1 MRVLIL
7 GATGMLG
14 STLFRILQE
23 NKTFEVWG
31 TLRDK
36 SGLNYFSRQNHAKL
50 ISNVDILDENALLQ
64 TFEQVQPNIV
74 INCIGVIKQLEA
86 AQDPL
91 VVLPI
96 NALLPHRLATLCKQ
110 FETRL
115 VHISTDC
122 VFSGKKGSY
131 TELDQLDAQ
140 DLYGQSK
147 YIGELTKAPHA
158 ITLRTSMIGHELNT
172 NNSLVDWFLSQQ
184 GETRGYMKAIF
195 SGLPTV
201 ELAQVIENFV
211 IPNRELSGLYHVAA
225 KPINK
230 YELLRLVAE
239 IYGKNIVIIPDEEL
253 HIDRSLNAQKFTEAS
268 GYVAPEWPQ
277 LIEKMHQYYTKYR
290 E

>member
-14 STLFRILQE
+14 STLFRVFQE

-36 SGLNYFSRQNHAKL
+36 SGLNYFPKLNHYQL
-50 ISNVDILDENALLQ
+50 VPNVDVLDENILLQ
-64 TFEQVQPNIV
+64 TFEQVKPNIV
-74 INCIGVIKQLEA
+74 INCIGVIKQLA
-86 AQDPL
+86 CAKDPL

-96 NALLPHRLATLCKQ
+96 NALLPHRLAKLCRE
-110 FETRL
+110 FEAHL

-122 VFSGKKGSY
+122 VFSGKNGGC
-131 TELDQLDAQ
+131 TELDSSDAE

-147 YIGELTKAPHA
+147 YIGELTKDSQA
-158 ITLRTSMIGHELNT
+158 ITLRTSMIGHELNS

-184 GETRGYMKAIF
+184 GEVKGYVNAIF
-195 SGLPTV
+195 SGFPTV
-201 ELAQVIENFV
+201 ELACIIQDFV
-211 IPNRELSGLYHVAA
+211 IPNTGLSGLYHVAA

-230 YELLRLVAE
+230 YDLLILIAE
-239 IYGKNIVIIPDEEL
+239 IYGKNIAIIPDDKL
-253 HIDRSLNAQKFTEAS
+253 HIDRSLNAQKFTEAT
-268 GYVAPEWPQ
+268 GYVAPDWPD
-277 LIEKMHQYYTKYR
+277 LIEKMHQDYIKYM

>member
-14 STLFRILQE
+14 SSLFRILQE

-31 TLRDK
+31 TLRDDN
-36 SGLNYFSRQNHAKL
+36 GLNYFSRQNHSKL

-110 FETRL
+110 FDTRL

-147 YIGELTKAPHA
+147 YIGELTKDPHA

-184 GETRGYMKAIF
+184 GETRGYIKAIF

-211 IPNRELSGLYHVAA
+211 IPNPELSGLYHVAA

-253 HIDRSLNAQKFTEAS
+253 HIDRSLNAQKLTEAS

-277 LIEKMHQYYTKYR
+277 LIDKMHQYYTKYR